1 MRCLGRGSHQAAVG
15 SQGRICATLPCRG
28 MRASVSCTMV
38 CSQGWPRGGGRGVLF
53 TTACQAS
60 SSSAAGVELAQRAPH
75 SERNRW
81 LCCLISALTGAGTG
95 ARARSG
101 TERETRPVP
110 PLGLAHFLPGIL
122 RPELAGR
129 VGGQAGPTAEQ
140 EKEGNRLSYLT
151 HFADR
156 KQAQRLA
163 DCESCRERRGPTPHV
178 LWRVQC
184 PCRGCVR
191 LLCSPNLTPRLR
203 NEGVGAVEEKLG
215 R

>member
-1 MRCLGRGSHQAAVG
+1 MSCPHALSGPPIWPKPRVCPHYQQQVDILALILGRLGFPALGVELCGPGGHMRCLGRGSHQAAVG

-110 PLGLAHFLPGIL
+110 LLAW
-122 RPELAGR
+122 
-129 VGGQAGPTAEQ
+129 PTSSQ
-140 EKEGNRLSYLT
+140 GS
-151 HFADR
+151 
-156 KQAQRLA
+156 
-163 DCESCRERRGPTPHV
+163 
-178 LWRVQC
+178 
-184 PCRGCVR
+184 
-191 LLCSPNLTPRLR
+191 
-203 NEGVGAVEEKLG
+203 
-215 R
+215 